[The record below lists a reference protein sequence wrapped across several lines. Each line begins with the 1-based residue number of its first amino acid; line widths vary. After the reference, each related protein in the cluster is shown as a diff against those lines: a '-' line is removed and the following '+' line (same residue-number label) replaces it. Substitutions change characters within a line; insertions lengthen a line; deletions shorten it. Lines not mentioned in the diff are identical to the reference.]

1 MVNLK
6 LDNESPESIDRRK
19 RVLEAKF
26 YSDLRSLFNIMA
38 SDTENLYKSDSFV
51 DAKDIAKNYRAEFL
65 FLIRKIIR
73 KGIKEFGFVGREDLQ
88 KKHNLIFDIESKK
101 KLLDLNLKQ
110 SIEVIDAD
118 LDDKVEDINKEF
130 NKEVTLCIA
139 NESEK
144 QADLITETNEKEI
157 NKAVSFGLAA
167 FGALMLNK
175 EKERNK
181 LIDQLARSDD
191 NSERLKLERR
201 IRIADNAIT
210 DLNKNKSI
218 IVAENL
224 RKKIKD
230 DAVAR
235 SELIS
240 FQNVGLAEAW
250 SREKEAEII
259 NNAELI
265 SSTGKLISTQKK
277 WNATLDSK
285 TRTAHRAADGQIIPI
300 QDNFIV
306 DGESLKFPRD
316 PAGSSKNIIN
326 CRCLVTYTIN

>member
-6 LDNESPESIDRRK
+6 LDNESPESIDKRK

-73 KGIKEFGFVGREDLQ
+73 RSIKEFGFVGREDLQ

-110 SIEVIDAD
+110 SIEVIDTD

-130 NKEVTLCIA
+130 NKEATLFIA

-144 QADLITETNEKEI
+144 QVDLISKTNEKEI
-157 NKAVSFGLAA
+157 NKAVSFGFAA
-167 FGALMLNK
+167 FGALILNK

-181 LIDQLARSDD
+181 LIDQLTRSDD

-201 IRIADNAIT
+201 IRNSDKVIA

-230 DAVAR
+230 DAIAR

-240 FQNVGLAEAW
+240 SQNVGLAEAW
-250 SREKEAEII
+250 SREKEAEFID
-259 NNAELI
+259 NAGLI
-265 SSTGKLISTQKK
+265 TANGRLIATQKK
-277 WNATLDSK
+277 WIATLDSV
-285 TRTAHRAADGQIIPI
+285 TRTAHRAADGQIVSI
-300 QDNFIV
+300 QDKFIV

-316 PAGSSKNIIN
+316 PAGSAKNIIN
-326 CRCLVTYTIN
+326 CRCVVTYSII

>member
-6 LDNESPESIDRRK
+6 LDNESPESIDKRK

-26 YSDLRSLFNIMA
+26 YSDLRSLFNVMA
-38 SDTENLYKSDSFV
+38 LDTENLYKSDSFV
-51 DAKDIAKNYRAEFL
+51 DAEDIAKNYRSDFL

-73 KGIKEFGFVGREDLQ
+73 RSIKEFGFVGREGLQ
-88 KKHNLIFDIESKK
+88 KKHHFVFDIEYKK
-101 KLLDLNLKQ
+101 RLLDLDLKQ
-110 SIEVIDAD
+110 SVEITDTE
-118 LDDKVEDINKEF
+118 LNDKVEDINKDF
-130 NKEVTLCIA
+130 NKEATLFIA

-167 FGALMLNK
+167 FGALILNK

-181 LIDQLARSDD
+181 LIDQLTRSDD

-201 IRIADNAIT
+201 IRSADNAIA

-250 SREKEAEII
+250 SREKEAEVI
-259 NNAELI
+259 NNAGLI
-265 SSTGKLISTQKK
+265 SSTGKLITTQKK
-277 WNATLDSK
+277 WVATLDSK
-285 TRTAHRAADGQIIPI
+285 TRTAHRAADGQTIPI

-316 PAGSSKNIIN
+316 PAGSAKNIIN
-326 CRCLVTYTIN
+326 CRCLVTYTTN